1 MNSSHQQEK
10 RYTPTCILSVVC
22 IYYGIQNHLHYG
34 FNTNMSTVPSIST
47 TPAHSYKTRTSPA
60 GRPGSW
66 TGPGLSK
73 DRPGQRPSRSTR
85 DPGKTQARPIF
96 FFSNMGFETYQYI
109 LYVPTKKVMFFQ
121 CEIWNSLV
129 YMLYVHKKKAMFF
142 QCEIWNPLVYMLY
155 IPKKKLSFF
164 NVEFKTH

>member
-60 GRPGSW
+60 GRPGGW

-73 DRPGQRPSRSTR
+73 DRPVQRPSGSTR
-85 DPGKTQARPIF
+85 DPGKTRARPIF
-96 FFSNMGFETYQYI
+96 FFKYGI
-109 LYVPTKKVMFFQ
+109 
-121 CEIWNSLV
+121 
-129 YMLYVHKKKAMFF
+129 
-142 QCEIWNPLVYMLY
+142 
-155 IPKKKLSFF
+155 
-164 NVEFKTH
+164 

>member
-1 MNSSHQQEK
+1 LFVFIMVFKIIYIMVS
-10 RYTPTCILSVVC
+10 TPTWALFHLYQPLQPIVIKPGLARRVDPGAGPVRVC
-22 IYYGIQNHLHYG
+22 Q
-34 FNTNMSTVPSIST
+34 
-47 TPAHSYKTRTSPA
+47 KTGRGNDPA
-60 GRPGSW
+60 GQPVTRVRP
-66 TGPGLSK
+66 
-73 DRPGQRPSRSTR
+73 RR
-85 DPGKTQARPIF
+85 DLFF

>member
-96 FFSNMGFETYQYI
+96 FFFQIWDLKLISIYS
-109 LYVPTKKVMFFQ
+109 MFLQ
-121 CEIWNSLV
+121 
-129 YMLYVHKKKAMFF
+129 
-142 QCEIWNPLVYMLY
+142 
-155 IPKKKLSFF
+155 KKLCFF
-164 NVEFKTH
+164 NVRFETH